1 MDYTLAS
8 EFPGGD
14 YEDVLG
20 RTRKALAAHGF
31 GIPTELDTRAVFQ
44 AKLGRDSA
52 PRVILGACLP
62 TVAWEALEEEPDV
75 AALLPCN
82 VVVHQRPGTV
92 AVTAIDPEALFTLTR
107 SVAREHAAA
116 VKAKLLAAL
125 DAI

>member
-1 MDYTLAS
+1 MDYTFVR
-8 EFPGGD
+8 EFPGDD
-14 YEDVLG
+14 YEGVLA

-62 TVAWEALEEEPDV
+62 QVAWDALAEEPDV

-82 VVVHQRPGTV
+82 VVVHQRPDAV

-107 SVAREHAAA
+107 SVQRGHAAE
-116 VKAKLLAAL
+116 VKARLAAAL